1 MRASDHPPR
10 VPSRNRRRL
19 PPPNWLRAFEAAAR
33 HLSFTA
39 AAKELHVTQSAVSQQ
54 VRLLEQYLHEPL
66 FHRHPRRLQLTHT
79 GEIYLASVHEAFEE
93 LARSTAELFGHRKA
107 ERIVLRVNAAF
118 AIYWLTPRLARFQA
132 RHPDID
138 IRVNISLWLTE
149 PEWEAVSL
157 EIRYG
162 RGNWSGVRKEQLTEE
177 TLAPVCAPALLERTP
192 GLASVGD
199 LRHQNLLHVIGNND
213 GWAHWLDAPGQDD
226 EAADIDVESG
236 VQFDTS
242 ALALEYAAA
251 GGGVAIG
258 ASSLTRT
265 MLASGQ
271 LVRPFGLTVPSNES
285 FYLVSPEARTDSA
298 QTQALRAW
306 LLEESTA
313 ERQTGDASPPL

>member
-1 MRASDHPPR
+1 MRRHEQLPR

-93 LARSTAELFGHRKA
+93 LSRSTAELFGHRKA
-107 ERIVLRVNAAF
+107 ERVVLRVNAAF
-118 AIYWLTPRLARFQA
+118 AIYWLTPRLTRFQE

-138 IRVNISLWLTE
+138 LRVNISLWLSE

-162 RGNWSGVRKEQLTEE
+162 RGNWSGLRKERLTQEF
-177 TLAPVCAPALLERTP
+177 LAPVCAPSLLTHGP
-192 GLASVGD
+192 GLNGIAD
-199 LRHQNLLHVIGNND
+199 LQHHNLLHVIGNND
-213 GWAHWLDAPGQDD
+213 GWAHWLDAPGQDLD
-226 EAADIDVESG
+226 AEDIDVERG

-271 LVRPFGLTVPSNES
+271 LVRPFEMTVPSNES
-285 FYLVSPEARTDSA
+285 FYLLSPEARTDSA
-298 QTQALRAW
+298 QTEALRNW
-306 LLEESTA
+306 LVEESQA
-313 ERQTGDASPPL
+313 EQRSDTTHT